1 MVAMLV
7 LCYVG
12 DPIDF
17 SDYILLAEDN
27 PADVQLVREA
37 LEDRAVTCRLRV
49 AADGDQA
56 IKFIEQV
63 DRDSTVSC
71 PKLLLLD
78 LHLPG
83 HDGEAIL
90 RRLRASER
98 CGQTPVV
105 ILTSSDSPRDREK
118 AAANAALHYFR
129 KPATLEQFLQL
140 GDIVANI
147 LDPKAPLTAP
157 QRQR

>member
-1 MVAMLV
+1 MA
-7 LCYVG
+7 
-12 DPIDF
+12 DAIDL
-17 SDYILLAEDN
+17 SDYILLVEDN

-37 LEDRAVTCRLRV
+37 LENRAVTSRLQV

-56 IKFIEQV
+56 IRFIEQV

-83 HDGEAIL
+83 HDGEAVL

-105 ILTSSDSPRDREK
+105 ILTSSDSSRDRDK

-140 GDIVANI
+140 GDIVTDI
-147 LDPKAPLTAP
+147 LDPKASPAPP
-157 QRQR
+157 QRQV

>member
-1 MVAMLV
+1 MGMMLGLCNVA
-7 LCYVG
+7 
-12 DPIDF
+12 DSIDF

-27 PADVQLVREA
+27 PADVRLVREA
-37 LEDRAVTCRLRV
+37 LEDRAVTYRLHV

-63 DRDSTVSC
+63 ERNSTASC

-83 HDGEAIL
+83 QDGEAIL

-118 AAANAALHYFR
+118 AAANAALHYFC
-129 KPATLEQFLQL
+129 KPSTLEQFLQL
-140 GDIVANI
+140 GDIVAAI
-147 LDPKAPLTAP
+147 LDSKSPPTVP
-157 QRQR
+157 

>member
-1 MVAMLV
+1 MVTMLV
-7 LCYVG
+7 LCNVAN
-12 DPIDF
+12 PNDF

-37 LEDRAVTCRLRV
+37 LKDREVTCRLHV

-56 IKFIEQV
+56 IQFIARV
-63 DRDSTVSC
+63 DRDSTMRC

-83 HDGEAIL
+83 HDGEAVL
-90 RRLRASER
+90 RCLRASER

-118 AAANAALHYFR
+118 ATANAALHYFR

-140 GDIVANI
+140 GDIVTKI
-147 LDPKAPLTAP
+147 LDPK
-157 QRQR
+157 

>member
-1 MVAMLV
+1 VAE
-7 LCYVG
+7 
-12 DPIDF
+12 PNDF

-37 LEDRAVTCRLRV
+37 LEDRAVSCRLHV
-49 AADGDQA
+49 VADGDQA
-56 IKFIEQV
+56 IKFIERV
-63 DRDSTVSC
+63 DRDSRLGP

-78 LHLPG
+78 LHLPR

-90 RRLRASER
+90 RHLRASER
-98 CGQTPVV
+98 SGQTPVV

-129 KPATLEQFLQL
+129 KPSTLEQFLQL
-140 GDIVANI
+140 GDIVTNI
-147 LDPKAPLTAP
+147 LDPKPPVAASH
-157 QRQR
+157 RQL